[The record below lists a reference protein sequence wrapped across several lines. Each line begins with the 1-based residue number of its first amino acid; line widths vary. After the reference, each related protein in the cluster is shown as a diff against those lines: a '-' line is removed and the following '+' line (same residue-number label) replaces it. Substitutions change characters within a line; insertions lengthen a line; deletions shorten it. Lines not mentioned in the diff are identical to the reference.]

1 MRLTSDDP
9 SSRSDVLLQRR
20 VPQPWAWALVTGALA
35 LVFAL
40 DHQTGA
46 VPVQHLYY
54 LPIIFAAVRF
64 GSGAGALAAT
74 AAVLLY
80 HLANPHLLTF
90 RYGEMDLVQIVLF
103 VAVAL
108 IAAKLARDRRRLHA
122 LATTDDLTGL
132 HNLRSFEARL
142 SALVRTSTPETTTAL
157 LVLDLDRLKALNDAH
172 GHLTGADAV
181 RTVGHLIA
189 RVMPADTVSC
199 RYGGDEFVIALPR
212 CTEPEARRLADDLRL
227 AVSACAPRLAG
238 TAFPAG
244 TLSISIGIACRAS
257 GPVAPQ
263 GAASADAAGEDLFR
277 AADAAL
283 YRSKRE
289 GRNRVTVDRDSGS
302 AVT

>member
-9 SSRSDVLLQRR
+9 SARSDVLLDRR
-20 VPQPWAWALVTGALA
+20 LPQPWDWVLVTGALA

-64 GSGAGALAAT
+64 GAGAGALAAI
-74 AAVLLY
+74 AAVVLY

-142 SALVRTSTPETTTAL
+142 GALVRAPTPAATTAL
-157 LVLDLDRLKALNDAH
+157 LVLDLDRLKALNDAY

-189 RVMPADTVSC
+189 RLMPADAVSC

-212 CTEPEARRLADDLRL
+212 CTEFEARRIADDLRL
-227 AVSACAPRLAG
+227 AVSACAHASPAPPFPRARSRSALASPG
-238 TAFPAG
+238 GRPGHWRPRVPPQPSLQVKISFARRMRRSTGAREKGATA
-244 TLSISIGIACRAS
+244 
-257 GPVAPQ
+257 
-263 GAASADAAGEDLFR
+263 
-277 AADAAL
+277 
-283 YRSKRE
+283 
-289 GRNRVTVDRDSGS
+289 
-302 AVT
+302 

>member
-1 MRLTSDDP
+1 VRLTSDDP
-9 SSRSDVLLQRR
+9 SARSDVLLDRR
-20 VPQPWAWALVTGALA
+20 VPQPWDWVVVTGALA

-64 GSGAGALAAT
+64 GAGGGALAAI
-74 AAVLLY
+74 AAVVLY

-108 IAAKLARDRRRLHA
+108 IAAKLARDRRRLHT

-142 SALVRTSTPETTTAL
+142 GALVRASTPAATTAL
-157 LVLDLDRLKALNDAH
+157 LVLDLDRLKTLNDAY

-189 RVMPADTVSC
+189 RLMPADAVSC

-212 CTEPEARRLADDLRL
+212 CTESEARRIADDLRL
-227 AVSACAPRLAG
+227 AVSVCAPRLAG

-244 TLSISIGIACRAS
+244 TLSISIGIAWRTS
-257 GPVAPQ
+257 RPQ
-263 GAASADAAGEDLFR
+263 SAASAESAGEDLFR

-289 GRNRVTVDRDSGS
+289 GRNRVTVDGDS
-302 AVT
+302 APVAT